1 MKIFRIARILPA
13 LLFLVFLTSVFG
25 AKPNI
30 IMIMADD
37 MGYET
42 VGANGCDD
50 YKTPNIDAMAKKG
63 MRFTNAFANPI
74 CTPSRVKL
82 MTGKANVRNYTFFG
96 ALDRGQK
103 TFGNYFRDAGY
114 KTCISGK
121 WQLGEKTDAP
131 SHFGFDQSCLW
142 QLKRGNSHTINGKK
156 YDSRHTSPDLSING
170 VAKEFRNGEFG
181 PDVCVDFIERFMEQN
196 KDEAFFVYY
205 PMILPHCPFIPTPG
219 TPDYDPS
226 SPGSPTYKGD
236 AKYFKNMVEHV
247 DQLVGRIVS
256 KVDELGLSENTLIV
270 FTGDNGT
277 DVPVVTSLNGKP
289 IAGGKGKAGHD
300 SGVRTP
306 FVVTMPGTVQA
317 EKVSDE
323 LVDFSDLLPTFCE
336 LAGVDTSDDKNI
348 DGVSLMPTLTGVGE
362 RKKPWS
368 YLFYSRND
376 ATRSASSVVV
386 RNATRLVFRKGGP
399 GKKIQLFDC
408 SVPYARKVIE
418 EGERTEGDRKV
429 YAELAGVMEKY
440 DVRYQSDLSEVAIAE
455 WQKKTQGGKK
465 KKK

>member
-1 MKIFRIARILPA
+1 MKISRPAYFLLAILPLG
-13 LLFLVFLTSVFG
+13 LLSSVQ
-25 AKPNI
+25 ATKPNI

-42 VGANGCDD
+42 VGANGSDD

-96 ALDRGQK
+96 KLDRGQK
-103 TFGNYFRDAGY
+103 TVGNYFRDAGY

-121 WQLGEKTDAP
+121 WQLGEQTDAP

-170 VAKEFRNGEFG
+170 VKKEFRNGEFG
-181 PDVCVDFIERFMEQN
+181 PDVCVDFIEKFLEAKKEEQ
-196 KDEAFFVYY
+196 FFVYY
-205 PMILPHCPFIPTPG
+205 PMILPHCPFVPTPG
-219 TPDYDPS
+219 TPDYDPN
-226 SPGSPTYKGD
+226 SPGSPSYKGD

-247 DQLVGRIVS
+247 DQLVGRIIS

-277 DVPVVTSLNGKP
+277 DSPVVTSLNGKP
-289 IAGGKGKAGHD
+289 VAGGKGKADHD

-306 FVVTMPGTVQA
+306 FFVTMPGTVK
-317 EKVSDE
+317 EGEVSAE

-336 LAGVDTSDDKNI
+336 LAEIDTSADKNL
-348 DGVSLMPTLTGVGE
+348 DGVSLLPTLTGNGE

-376 ATRSASSVVV
+376 ATQSASSVVV
-386 RNATRLVFRKGGP
+386 RNTTHLVYRKGGP
-399 GKKIQLFDC
+399 GKKIQFFDC
-408 SVPYARKVIE
+408 SVPYARKLQKQVDLSE
-418 EGERTEGDRKV
+418 DARKV
-429 YAELAGVMEKY
+429 YAELAGVVERY
-440 DVRYQSDLSEVAIAE
+440 DSQYQSDLSEAAVKE
-455 WQKKTQGGKK
+455 WQKKTKGGKK

>member
-1 MKIFRIARILPA
+1 MRTTRLAYFLPT
-13 LLFLVFLTSVFG
+13 LLLLSNAWG
-25 AKPNI
+25 GKPNI

-96 ALDRGQK
+96 KLDRGQK

-121 WQLGEKTDAP
+121 WQLGQETDAP

-142 QLKRGNSHTINGKK
+142 QLKKGNSHTIEGKK

-181 PDVCVDFIERFMEQN
+181 PDVCVDFIEKFLEAN
-196 KDEAFFVYY
+196 KDESFFVYY
-205 PMILPHCPFIPTPG
+205 PMILPHCPFVPTPG
-219 TPDYDPS
+219 TPDYDPN

-247 DQLVGRIVS
+247 DQLVGRIAS

-277 DVPVVTSLNGKP
+277 DVPVVTSLNGKSV
-289 IAGGKGKAGHD
+289 AGGKGKANHD

-306 FVVTMPGTVQA
+306 FFVTMPGTVQA
-317 EKVSDE
+317 GKVSDE

-336 LAGVDTSDDKNI
+336 LAKVDTSENKNL
-348 DGVSLMPTLTGVGE
+348 DGVSLLPTLIGKGE

-376 ATRSASSVVV
+376 A
-386 RNATRLVFRKGGP
+386 
-399 GKKIQLFDC
+399 
-408 SVPYARKVIE
+408 
-418 EGERTEGDRKV
+418 
-429 YAELAGVMEKY
+429 
-440 DVRYQSDLSEVAIAE
+440 
-455 WQKKTQGGKK
+455 
-465 KKK
+465 

>member
-1 MKIFRIARILPA
+1 MLLSQA
-13 LLFLVFLTSVFG
+13 LG

-50 YKTPNIDAMAKKG
+50 YKTPNIDAMAEKG

-96 ALDRGQK
+96 ELDRGQK
-103 TFGNYFRDAGY
+103 TFGNYFREAGY

-121 WQLGEKTDAP
+121 WQLGQEADAP

-142 QLKRGNSHTINGKK
+142 QLKRGNSHTIDGKS

-170 VAKEFRNGEFG
+170 VATEFRNGEFG
-181 PDVCVDFIERFMEQN
+181 PDVCVDFIEKFMETN
-196 KDEAFFVYY
+196 KEEAFFVYY
-205 PMILPHCPFIPTPG
+205 PMILPHCPFVPTPG
-219 TPDYDPS
+219 TPDYDPK
-226 SPGSPTYKGD
+226 SPGSPSYKGD

-247 DQLVGRIVS
+247 DQLVGRIAS

-277 DVPVVTSLNGKP
+277 DSPVVTSLNGKP
-289 IAGGKGKAGHD
+289 VAGGKGKADRD

-306 FVVTMPGTVQA
+306 FFVTMPGTVQGG
-317 EKVSDE
+317 KVSDE

-336 LAGVDTSDDKNI
+336 LANIGTSADKNL
-348 DGVSLMPTLTGVGE
+348 DGVSLMPTLTGKGARE
-362 RKKPWS
+362 KPWS

-376 ATRSASSVVV
+376 ATQSASSVVV
-386 RNATRLVFRKGGP
+386 RNATQLVCRKGGP
-399 GKKIQLFDC
+399 HKKIQFFDC
-408 SVPYARKVIE
+408 SVPYARKLKKQADLSE
-418 EGERTEGDRKV
+418 DERKA
-429 YAELAGVMEKY
+429 YAELSGVMKRY
-440 DVRYQSDLSEVAIAE
+440 DAQYQSDLSEAVVE
-455 WQKKTQGGKK
+455 QWQKKNKGGKK

>member
-1 MKIFRIARILPA
+1 
-13 LLFLVFLTSVFG
+13 
-25 AKPNI
+25 
-30 IMIMADD
+30 
-37 MGYET
+37 
-42 VGANGCDD
+42 
-50 YKTPNIDAMAKKG
+50 
-63 MRFTNAFANPI
+63 
-74 CTPSRVKL
+74 
-82 MTGKANVRNYTFFG
+82 
-96 ALDRGQK
+96 
-103 TFGNYFRDAGY
+103 
-114 KTCISGK
+114 
-121 WQLGEKTDAP
+121 LGEKTDAP

-386 RNATRLVFRKGGP
+386 RNATRLVLRKGGP
-399 GKKIQLFDC
+399 GKKVQLFDC